1 MFIERKENQLAND
14 ADEILIAEVER
25 IFFNEAE
32 VSKETA
38 FEKQKRLESEMRLLK
53 EEFDKLLPLTLTLVE
68 AEFEGLYVYKRID
81 ILKTELVCARRQYML
96 LHNMRI
102 QSNMVMA

>member
-1 MFIERKENQLAND
+1 MD
-14 ADEILIAEVER
+14 ASATLIAFGTLQAVKKDLYTLDSMT
-25 IFFNEAE
+25 
-32 VSKETA
+32 VGS
-38 FEKQKRLESEMRLLK
+38 